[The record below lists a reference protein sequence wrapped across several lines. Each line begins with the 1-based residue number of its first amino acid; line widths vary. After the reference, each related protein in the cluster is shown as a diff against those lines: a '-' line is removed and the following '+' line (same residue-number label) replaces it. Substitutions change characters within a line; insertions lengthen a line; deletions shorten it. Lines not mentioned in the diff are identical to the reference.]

1 MKLRLLFVLMF
12 FLVAGIAF
20 SQTPNVLDGV
30 YVKEHTIE
38 RQVIPYPF
46 LREADVMWSK
56 RIWRVI
62 DLNEKI
68 NLPLRYP
75 SSKQT
80 TNRKNLI
87 DLLMDAVEEGSLTAY
102 SYMDDEFTLPLTVKD
117 IESRGGSRTDT
128 VQMQRPDP
136 PYDTY
141 DTVIARDFSRDKVI
155 AFRVK
160 EDWFFDKQRSVM
172 DVRIIGIAPLMYA
185 VDEAGNVREGNLKM
199 SLFWIYYPEARKLLA
214 NAEVFNRENDA
225 ERRSFDDIF
234 SKRLFGSYI
243 YKESNV
249 FDRRIEDYRQGINAL
264 LESEKIKESIT
275 NFEHDMCNSKSL
287 RKISTPVHAG
297 VFF

>member
-1 MKLRLLFVLMF
+1 MKLRMLLVLVFVF
-12 FLVAGIAF
+12 VAGLAF

-62 DLNEKI
+62 DLNEKM
-68 NLPLRYP
+68 NLPLRFP
-75 SSKQT
+75 NSKQT

-87 DLLMDAVEEGSLTAY
+87 DLLMDAINEGSLTAY

-117 IESRGGSRTDT
+117 IESRGGARVDT
-128 VQMQRPDP
+128 VQLQHPDP

-141 DTVIARDFSRDKVI
+141 DTIIARDFSRDKVI
-155 AFRVK
+155 AYRVK

-172 DVRIIGIAPLMYA
+172 DVRIIGIAPLIYQ
-185 VDEAGNVREGNLKM
+185 VDEQGNVREGNLKM
-199 SLFWIYYPEARKLLA
+199 PLFWVYYPEARKLLA

-234 SKRLFGSYI
+234 QKRLFGSYI

-249 FDRRIEDYRQGINAL
+249 YDRRIEDYKTGINAL
-264 LESEKIKESIT
+264 LESERIKDEIT
-275 NFEHDMCNSKSL
+275 NFEHDMWE
-287 RKISTPVHAG
+287 
-297 VFF
+297 F

>member
-199 SLFWIYYPEARKLLA
+199 PLFWIYYLEARKLLA

-234 SKRLFGSYI
+234 QKRFFGSYI

-275 NFEHDMCNSKSL
+275 NFEHDMWE
-287 RKISTPVHAG
+287 
-297 VFF
+297 F

>member
-1 MKLRLLFVLMF
+1 MKLRMMLVILF
-12 FLVAGIAF
+12 FLVTGIAF

-56 RIWRVI
+56 RIWRII

-68 NLPLRYP
+68 NLPLRFP

-87 DLLMDAVEEGSLTAY
+87 DLLMDAIEEGSLTAY

-117 IESRGGSRTDT
+117 IESRGGSRIDT

-136 PYDTY
+136 PYDSY

-172 DVRIIGIAPLMYA
+172 DVRIIGIAPLIYQI
-185 VDEAGNVREGNLKM
+185 DEAGNVREGNIKM
-199 SLFWIYYPEARKLLA
+199 PLFWVYYPEARKLLA

-234 SKRLFGSYI
+234 QKRLFGSYI

-249 FDRRIEDYRQGINAL
+249 YDRRIEDYKQGINAL
-264 LESEKIKESIT
+264 LESERIKEQIT
-275 NFEHDMCNSKSL
+275 NFEHDMWE
-287 RKISTPVHAG
+287 
-297 VFF
+297 F

>member
-1 MKLRLLFVLMF
+1 MKLRILFLLIFTVM
-12 FLVAGIAF
+12 GGMAF
-20 SQTPNVLDGV
+20 SQNVLDGV
-30 YVKEHTIE
+30 YVKEHTVE

-56 RIWRVI
+56 RVWRVI
-62 DLNEKI
+62 DLNEKM
-68 NLPLRYP
+68 NLALRYP

-80 TNRKNLI
+80 TNRKSLI

-102 SYMDDEFTLPLTVKD
+102 SYADDEFTLPLTMKD
-117 IESRGGSRTDT
+117 IISRGGARIDT

-141 DTVIARDFSRDKVI
+141 DTVIAREFSRDKVI
-155 AFRVK
+155 GFRVK

-172 DVRIIGIAPLMYA
+172 DVRIIGIAPLMFA
-185 VDEAGNVREGNLKM
+185 VAEDGNVREGNIKM
-199 SLFWIYYPEARKLLA
+199 PLFWVYYPEARKLLA
-214 NAEVFNRENDA
+214 NGEVFNRENDA

-234 SKRLFGSYI
+234 QKRLFGSYI

-264 LESEKIKESIT
+264 LESEKIKESIS
-275 NFEHDMCNSKSL
+275 NFEHDMWE
-287 RKISTPVHAG
+287 
-297 VFF
+297 F